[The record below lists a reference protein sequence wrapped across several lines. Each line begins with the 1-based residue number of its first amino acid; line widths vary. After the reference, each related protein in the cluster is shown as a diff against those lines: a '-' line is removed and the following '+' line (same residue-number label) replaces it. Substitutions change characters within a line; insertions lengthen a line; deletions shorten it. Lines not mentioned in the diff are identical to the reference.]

1 MVRVTNLRGLL
12 PMLFAHYLICLVA
25 SSEINLFNWENYN
38 IWLKHNMIYSK
49 TMIDVKLEKTV

>member
-12 PMLFAHYLICLVA
+12 PMLFAYYLICLVA

-49 TMIDVKLEKTV
+49 DYD